1 MESGY
6 DVEPRPV
13 GRSARRWPWAGL
25 IVVAL
30 VLLGA
35 VVVKPWTHVPSSGP
49 VVAPDGPFHSPAFA
63 IVPVERAPEATPDW
77 PAASVPSQLA
87 DATAL
92 QAERALRS
100 LSLRSGTWGVGNA
113 GVGPRMLREEP
124 WSDWVAA
131 GPESVDGG
139 PLHVAMWPG
148 SNLCQGFPTIYD
160 HPSLVAVTTPADL
173 VPDWQLVGW
182 WTDGQ
187 RVAPL
192 DGSVRQISPAGNRG
206 ISYLERTD
214 RAQWPRGRYE
224 FHVIAGD
231 QTVAL
236 TVCITRRG

>member
-6 DVEPRPV
+6 DVEPQPV
-13 GRSARRWPWAGL
+13 GRSGRRRPWAFL
-25 IVVAL
+25 IVVA
-30 VLLGA
+30 VVLGA
-35 VVVKPWTHVPSSGP
+35 VVVKPWMQVPSSGP
-49 VVAPDGPFHSPAFA
+49 AVAQDEPSRSPAFA
-63 IVPVERAPEATPDW
+63 IVPVEPGPEVTPDW
-77 PAASVPSQLA
+77 PAAPVPSQLA

-131 GPESVDGG
+131 SPESVDGG

-148 SNLCQGFPTIYD
+148 SGLCQGFPTIYD
-160 HPSLVAVTTPADL
+160 QPSLVAVTTPRDL
-173 VPDWQLVGW
+173 VPDWDLVGW

-192 DGSVRQISPAGNRG
+192 EGSVRQVSPAGNRG

-214 RAQWPRGRYE
+214 RAQWPPGRYE

-231 QTVAL
+231 RTVAL

>member
-6 DVEPRPV
+6 DVEPQPV
-13 GRSARRWPWAGL
+13 GRSGRRRPWAFL
-25 IVVAL
+25 IVVA
-30 VLLGA
+30 VVLGA
-35 VVVKPWTHVPSSGP
+35 VVVKPWMQVPSSGP
-49 VVAPDGPFHSPAFA
+49 AVAPDEPSRSPAFA
-63 IVPVERAPEATPDW
+63 IVPVEPGPEVTPDS
-77 PAASVPSQLA
+77 PAAPVPSQLA

-131 GPESVDGG
+131 SPESVDGG

-148 SNLCQGFPTIYD
+148 SGLCQGFPTIYD
-160 HPSLVAVTTPADL
+160 QPSLVAVTTPRDL
-173 VPDWQLVGW
+173 VPDWDLVGW

-192 DGSVRQISPAGNRG
+192 EGSVRQVSPAGNRG

-214 RAQWPRGRYE
+214 RAQWPPGRYE

-231 QTVAL
+231 RTVAL